1 MCLVD
6 AAMIFYPIAIGSLS
20 FTGVKLYRKYK
31 ESKKKTN
38 TEPTTIQ

>member
-1 MCLVD
+1 MLD
-6 AAMIFYPIAIGSLS
+6 AALIFYPISAAALS

-31 ESKKKTN
+31 ESQKKAN